1 LYLHA
6 KFRGITFKD
15 KDVESQENVG
25 VISSEES
32 PLLISLPNGHFPF
45 PKVAVV
51 ERFDCITLIKITKKK
66 TTYASLHFRYRYLVP
81 DAFGI
86 ENSPGTWLGWKKI
99 A

>member
-45 PKVAVV
+45 PKVAVA

-66 TTYASLHFRYRYLVP
+66 PHTLPYTLDTDILFLMLLV
-81 DAFGI
+81 
-86 ENSPGTWLGWKKI
+86 
-99 A
+99 